1 MGSKDIGV
9 PFIIVLMINI
19 ISTYLLSI
27 QIIDFITLIFII
39 IGSIVIIII
48 IGFQLKINKIKE
60 ELDNQK
66 TEQQKLNEKL
76 KIYDRLSKIEKRLN
90 IWAEKMIL

>member
-76 KIYDRLSKIEKRLN
+76 KIYDRLSKIAKRLN

>member
-76 KIYDRLSKIEKRLN
+76 KIYERLAKLENKVFKNGS
-90 IWAEKMIL
+90 

>member
-48 IGFQLKINKIKE
+48 IGFQL
-60 ELDNQK
+60 
-66 TEQQKLNEKL
+66 
-76 KIYDRLSKIEKRLN
+76 R
-90 IWAEKMIL
+90 